1 MNNVTLGFA
10 MCGSF
15 CTFQPVLAQ
24 LAALREAYPEIIPI
38 MSAASY
44 ETDTRFGAAEEFR
57 AQLQDICGRPVL
69 HTLTDVEPLGPKAL
83 LDLLIVCPCTGNTL
97 AKLRHGVTDT
107 SVTMAAKCLLR
118 NDKPIVIALATNDAL
133 GATFENIAALRNRK
147 CFTFVPMS
155 PDDPEKKPNSMI
167 CDFTSVKETADTV
180 FA

>member
-1 MNNVTLGFA
+1 MPEIAFCI
-10 MCGSF
+10 CGSF
-15 CTFQPVLAQ
+15 CNHKKTLAVLEQLVAAGCAVTPVLSENAV
-24 LAALREAYPEIIPI
+24 
-38 MSAASY
+38 SF
-44 ETDTRFGAAEEFR
+44 DTRFGRAADFVNSVE
-57 AQLQDICGRPVL
+57 
-69 HTLTDVEPLGPKAL
+69 TLTGREIICDIATAEAKITGSGCRGA
-83 LDLLIVCPCTGNTL
+83 IICPCTGNTL

-118 NDKPIVIALATNDAL
+118 NDKPIVIAL
-133 GATFENIAALRNRK
+133 AALRNRK